1 MFQAKGS
8 SLDRCR
14 SVAQKRRLVI
24 QSLEDRRLLNADT
37 PSNAASA
44 LQDGFAKGVVSGYV
58 FQDRN
63 GNGEQDLGDVG
74 IPGERVFQ
82 DLNQNGLLDAGE
94 PSQLTASDGSFQF
107 ADLQVDRYVFG
118 LLRHIDKVSTPHQT
132 QFSKATR
139 ISTGEGTNSVAIANL
154 DGDSTLDLIATNG
167 GDNSLYV
174 GLQFAS
180 SEATTNMAAERI
192 AGAQGRLAPACKQ
205 LKRGMQDAG
214 KSIEA
219 AGKTASSSLK
229 SFSKLAEAAANV
241 LNKWFFI
248 FSVSW
253 TMVLVIALLFVDGVP
268 SFFKNF
274 VTLFATSCL
283 GLAFFALI
291 GCFGCVTF
299 ALIDPKACEEFA
311 SSRLEAFRALNLFLA
326 KL

>member
-1 MFQAKGS
+1 MAQDVPLEGIAAVSHSGNNDSSTPPRDDSRNVARVFPPRYITSTGEVTAAFNGTDDVTRRMQFVTPSCGS
-8 SLDRCR
+8 HGNQNGRTMMDHRHDSIPSLTD
-14 SVAQKRRLVI
+14 SFNS
-24 QSLEDRRLLNADT
+24 QSSM
-37 PSNAASA
+37 PSNASGRSTIN
-44 LQDGFAKGVVSGYV
+44 DG
-58 FQDRN
+58 
-63 GNGEQDLGDVG
+63 
-74 IPGERVFQ
+74 P
-82 DLNQNGLLDAGE
+82 
-94 PSQLTASDGSFQF
+94 PT
-107 ADLQVDRYVFG
+107 QVI
-118 LLRHIDKVSTPHQT
+118 L
-132 QFSKATR
+132 
-139 ISTGEGTNSVAIANL
+139 STGPPKSPP
-154 DGDSTLDLIATNG
+154 
-167 GDNSLYV
+167 
-174 GLQFAS
+174 
-180 SEATTNMAAERI
+180 
-192 AGAQGRLAPACKQ
+192 AQGRLAPACKQ

-253 TMVLVIALLFVDGVP
+253 TMVLVISLLFVDGVP